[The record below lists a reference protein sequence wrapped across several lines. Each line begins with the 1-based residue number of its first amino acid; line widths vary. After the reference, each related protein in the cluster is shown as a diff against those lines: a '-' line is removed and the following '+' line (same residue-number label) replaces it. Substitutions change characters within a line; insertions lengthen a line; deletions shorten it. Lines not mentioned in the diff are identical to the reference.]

1 MFKITRLAATITKI
15 QTKVVKNIANGK
27 INAESAKD
35 SFETFKAI
43 AEKNAPYSKNIF
55 KRMSNW
61 VKSFIKNFKEIKS
74 TIKDTIQEIKDNS
87 IKTFSKK
94 DKKEVIKTFWDLTK
108 IRMDEAKTELNK
120 ILKAPKA

>member
-1 MFKITRLAATITKI
+1 MFKITRLAATLTKI
-15 QTKVVKNIANGK
+15 QKKVVKNVANGK

-61 VKSFIKNFKEIKS
+61 VKSFIENFKEIKS
-74 TIKDTIQEIKDNS
+74 NLKTSIQKMQDELGEKFTKEN
-87 IKTFSKK
+87 
-94 DKKEVIKTFWDLTK
+94 KKEAITEVFDFAKLMLNVMKTK
-108 IRMDEAKTELNK
+108 MNE

>member
-1 MFKITRLAATITKI
+1 MFKITRLATTITKI
-15 QTKVVKNIANGK
+15 QKKVVKNVANGK

-61 VKSFIKNFKEIKS
+61 VKSFIANFKEIKKGLKDMVQEG
-74 TIKDTIQEIKDNS
+74 KDTLGEA
-87 IKTFSKK
+87 FSKK
-94 DKKEVIKTFWDLTK
+94 DKKEAMKTFWDLTK
-108 IRMDEAKTELNK
+108 NAMNEVKTQLNG